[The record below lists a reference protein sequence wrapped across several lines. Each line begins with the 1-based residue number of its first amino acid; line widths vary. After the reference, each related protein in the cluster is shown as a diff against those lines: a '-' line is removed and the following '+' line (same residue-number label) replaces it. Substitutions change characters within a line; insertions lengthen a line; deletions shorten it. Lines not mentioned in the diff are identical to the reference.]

1 VTLCSP
7 QVESGVGGVHP
18 GRAGRRARTSRSGLP
33 IAVIVRVALSALL
46 ASGGWGCAL
55 QTGPVGFESLAPVT
69 RPYSRNLVVCAPT
82 AVGNYAGALVGGAVS
97 APFAGVAA
105 LIGDGGG
112 EKVVRVFATVP
123 ALLVGGITGLP
134 FLPVSYLFAEKPCG
148 AEDLDDDEPPI
159 APGGS
164 TAPSPRDNP

>member
-1 VTLCSP
+1 MTLCSP
-7 QVESGVGGVHP
+7 QLESGVGGVHP
-18 GRAGRRARTSRSGLP
+18 GRAGRRARTSRCGLP
-33 IAVIVRVALSALL
+33 IAVVALSALL
-46 ASGGWGCAL
+46 ATGGWGCAL

-123 ALLVGGITGLP
+123 ALLVGGLTGLP
-134 FLPVSYLFAEKPCG
+134 FLPLSYLFDENPCG
-148 AEDLDDDEPPI
+148 AAASEEGQEPV
-159 APGGS
+159 APGDHSAVPEG
-164 TAPSPRDNP
+164 